1 MTILSVPNCANVSWE
16 KNFFVRYL
24 NVSREM
30 HVTPELPFTAMRHRF
45 TKHTEGH
52 VSVIPDHSFAQNQI
66 EVRVICKTF
75 MHLRIINLGIMCEC
89 QTFSN
94 TYSITDVELNLKPGV
109 YLFLGYSEKD
119 EKLLKAV
126 TDQGAEEARGAIQ
139 GMVSFH
145 NINNNK
151 VIVVIWF
158 IYI

>member
-1 MTILSVPNCANVSWE
+1 
-16 KNFFVRYL
+16 
-24 NVSREM
+24 
-30 HVTPELPFTAMRHRF
+30 
-45 TKHTEGH
+45 
-52 VSVIPDHSFAQNQI
+52 
-66 EVRVICKTF
+66 
-75 MHLRIINLGIMCEC
+75 MCEW
-89 QTFSN
+89 QNFSN

-151 VIVVIWF
+151 VIALF
-158 IYI
+158 

>member
-1 MTILSVPNCANVSWE
+1 
-16 KNFFVRYL
+16 
-24 NVSREM
+24 
-30 HVTPELPFTAMRHRF
+30 
-45 TKHTEGH
+45 
-52 VSVIPDHSFAQNQI
+52 
-66 EVRVICKTF
+66 
-75 MHLRIINLGIMCEC
+75 MCEW
-89 QTFSN
+89 QNFID

-151 VIVVIWF
+151 VIFMFLVA
-158 IYI
+158 IYLNCTYTSEILKS

>member
-1 MTILSVPNCANVSWE
+1 
-16 KNFFVRYL
+16 
-24 NVSREM
+24 
-30 HVTPELPFTAMRHRF
+30 
-45 TKHTEGH
+45 
-52 VSVIPDHSFAQNQI
+52 
-66 EVRVICKTF
+66 
-75 MHLRIINLGIMCEC
+75 MCEW
-89 QTFSN
+89 QNFSN

-151 VIVVIWF
+151 VIVHF
-158 IYI
+158 FSLYISKL

>member
-1 MTILSVPNCANVSWE
+1 
-16 KNFFVRYL
+16 
-24 NVSREM
+24 
-30 HVTPELPFTAMRHRF
+30 
-45 TKHTEGH
+45 
-52 VSVIPDHSFAQNQI
+52 
-66 EVRVICKTF
+66 
-75 MHLRIINLGIMCEC
+75 MCEW
-89 QTFSN
+89 QHFSN

-151 VIVVIWF
+151 VIFMFLVA
-158 IYI
+158 IYLNCT

>member
-1 MTILSVPNCANVSWE
+1 
-16 KNFFVRYL
+16 
-24 NVSREM
+24 
-30 HVTPELPFTAMRHRF
+30 
-45 TKHTEGH
+45 
-52 VSVIPDHSFAQNQI
+52 
-66 EVRVICKTF
+66 
-75 MHLRIINLGIMCEC
+75 MCEW
-89 QTFSN
+89 QNFID

-151 VIVVIWF
+151 VIFMFLVA
-158 IYI
+158 IYLNCT

>member
-1 MTILSVPNCANVSWE
+1 
-16 KNFFVRYL
+16 
-24 NVSREM
+24 
-30 HVTPELPFTAMRHRF
+30 
-45 TKHTEGH
+45 
-52 VSVIPDHSFAQNQI
+52 
-66 EVRVICKTF
+66 
-75 MHLRIINLGIMCEC
+75 MCEW
-89 QTFSN
+89 QNFID

-151 VIVVIWF
+151 VIVHF
-158 IYI
+158 FSLYISKL

>member
-1 MTILSVPNCANVSWE
+1 
-16 KNFFVRYL
+16 
-24 NVSREM
+24 
-30 HVTPELPFTAMRHRF
+30 
-45 TKHTEGH
+45 
-52 VSVIPDHSFAQNQI
+52 
-66 EVRVICKTF
+66 
-75 MHLRIINLGIMCEC
+75 MCEC

>member
-1 MTILSVPNCANVSWE
+1 MYEWQ
-16 KNFFVRYL
+16 NF
-24 NVSREM
+24 
-30 HVTPELPFTAMRHRF
+30 
-45 TKHTEGH
+45 G
-52 VSVIPDHSFAQNQI
+52 
-66 EVRVICKTF
+66 
-75 MHLRIINLGIMCEC
+75 
-89 QTFSN
+89 N

-151 VIVVIWF
+151 VMVVF
-158 IYI
+158 LVYIYIHIGRVAPSLFNLDLICILSLVSEWLSHY

>member
-1 MTILSVPNCANVSWE
+1 
-16 KNFFVRYL
+16 
-24 NVSREM
+24 
-30 HVTPELPFTAMRHRF
+30 
-45 TKHTEGH
+45 
-52 VSVIPDHSFAQNQI
+52 
-66 EVRVICKTF
+66 
-75 MHLRIINLGIMCEC
+75 MCEW
-89 QTFSN
+89 QNFSN

-151 VIVVIWF
+151 VIVHF
-158 IYI
+158 LDYIYLSCN

>member
-1 MTILSVPNCANVSWE
+1 
-16 KNFFVRYL
+16 
-24 NVSREM
+24 
-30 HVTPELPFTAMRHRF
+30 
-45 TKHTEGH
+45 
-52 VSVIPDHSFAQNQI
+52 
-66 EVRVICKTF
+66 
-75 MHLRIINLGIMCEC
+75 MCEW
-89 QTFSN
+89 QNFSN

-151 VIVVIWF
+151 VITLFLV
-158 IYI
+158 

>member
-1 MTILSVPNCANVSWE
+1 
-16 KNFFVRYL
+16 
-24 NVSREM
+24 
-30 HVTPELPFTAMRHRF
+30 
-45 TKHTEGH
+45 
-52 VSVIPDHSFAQNQI
+52 
-66 EVRVICKTF
+66 
-75 MHLRIINLGIMCEC
+75 MCES
-89 QTFSN
+89 QKFSN

-151 VIVVIWF
+151 VIFMFLVA
-158 IYI
+158 IYLNCT

>member
-1 MTILSVPNCANVSWE
+1 
-16 KNFFVRYL
+16 
-24 NVSREM
+24 
-30 HVTPELPFTAMRHRF
+30 
-45 TKHTEGH
+45 
-52 VSVIPDHSFAQNQI
+52 
-66 EVRVICKTF
+66 
-75 MHLRIINLGIMCEC
+75 MCEW
-89 QTFSN
+89 QNFSN

-151 VIVVIWF
+151 VIVHF
-158 IYI
+158 FSLYISEL

>member
-1 MTILSVPNCANVSWE
+1 
-16 KNFFVRYL
+16 
-24 NVSREM
+24 
-30 HVTPELPFTAMRHRF
+30 
-45 TKHTEGH
+45 
-52 VSVIPDHSFAQNQI
+52 
-66 EVRVICKTF
+66 
-75 MHLRIINLGIMCEC
+75 MCEW
-89 QTFSN
+89 QNFSN

-151 VIVVIWF
+151 VIVHF
-158 IYI
+158 FSLYIYI